1 MGREGVAEVY
11 ELAMLHSNGHYNRP
25 AYLEYCNQQQSK
37 QEGQILF
44 VIDNILILSGYTMRY
59 GDD

>member
-1 MGREGVAEVY
+1 MEIGQYPLVPDGGV
-11 ELAMLHSNGHYNRP
+11 HSNGHYNRP